1 MEDSGPINLRPY
13 VDKPDRYYGTQQENP
28 LAWIRNLKIL
38 KNGLQ
43 LGDRDVLF
51 LASTLLKGSAASWWD
66 MMNDKVATWVEFESE
81 FVSFF
86 VSEETRESWWTELEC
101 LRQGSLSVGEVQL
114 QLEELP
120 TRSRPEKFLDTIK
133 EAKRVEAL
141 KNKYLDNQNG
151 RKPPT
156 YLTSSTPSSYS
167 YESGPA
173 SSVNA
178 TDRLA
183 EDFTKALKIHMANL
197 NLVGLQQQQGYEGR
211 GQDGRFDGPPKSVK
225 LSTKLR
231 FGKRSR
237 AVDDVVGTAVLN
249 NNQGK
254 PKNEEAKKAFVV
266 QGVKMWNVNTEGR
279 SKTQG
284 VRTRSVVSDE
294 PEVSQGKRRTVGTGV
309 VDVVRDRVTND
320 KPARKKRA
328 PPGKLEVDVGET
340 DVWSVLKSTDS
351 GVSLAQLIATNK
363 KVAGDIQAGIRCMH
377 GPKKKSVKIDNKG
390 KGPQVYRASVRCIE
404 NSDDEVSSG
413 GEYDSRSEGSDDSS
427 EGNDVDSYLYPS
439 GYSSGDESS
448 EVESEV
454 EDSSF
459 GYESDDTHYE
469 YAYDINRLKE
479 ASPFMVTAKI
489 GKLET
494 EAVVDTG
501 AATLV
506 ISKGL
511 AKKLGLRVNGDRM
524 TIEQLDGNPSKPNGV
539 CEQVRLRV
547 GGKLRPEHFI
557 VHDNKADLM
566 LLGMTWFEAY
576 GAVPLPQERRLVI
589 PTRSGKDVVVQ
600 GSVSQEVHAGEDE
613 AYEKEK
619 EVLALP
625 EGVQLVLDENDD
637 KVFVETAELGKV
649 EAFEHKIVTP
659 VDAPN
664 ISKPYRVTWQEDECV
679 KEACT
684 KYNLRLKKK
693 KKKKSYFSRQEDECL
708 GHAISTNGSLQKGSE
723 NPADALSRQRQLNT
737 FLVRKQSERNKTYPL
752 DCESPKDKKRYEVGD
767 QVLLLDN
774 NKAEQLDDM
783 WLGPFSVTKANSNG
797 TYWLIGKDQRR
808 LQGAVNV
815 EKLRP
820 WNQRKSLVPNISSGP
835 LLEFVERKR
844 R

>member
-1 MEDSGPINLRPY
+1 M
-13 VDKPDRYYGTQQENP
+13 
-28 LAWIRNLKIL
+28 
-38 KNGLQ
+38 
-43 LGDRDVLF
+43 
-51 LASTLLKGSAASWWD
+51 
-66 MMNDKVATWVEFESE
+66 
-81 FVSFF
+81 
-86 VSEETRESWWTELEC
+86 
-101 LRQGSLSVGEVQL
+101 
-114 QLEELP
+114 
-120 TRSRPEKFLDTIK
+120 
-133 EAKRVEAL
+133 
-141 KNKYLDNQNG
+141 
-151 RKPPT
+151 
-156 YLTSSTPSSYS
+156 
-167 YESGPA
+167 
-173 SSVNA
+173 
-178 TDRLA
+178 DRLA

-197 NLVGLQQQQGYEGR
+197 NPVGLQQQQGYEGR
-211 GQDGRFDGPPKSVK
+211 GQDGRFDGPPKC
-225 LSTKLR
+225 
-231 FGKRSR
+231 FGCNEVGHISR
-237 AVDDVVGTAVLN
+237 YCHNRQREYQGQSSYQRNFDSGK
-249 NNQGK
+249 GK

-266 QGVKMWNVNTEGR
+266 QGVKVWNVNTEGR

-294 PEVSQGKRRTVGTGV
+294 PEVSQGKRRTIGTGV
-309 VDVVRDRVTND
+309 VDVVRDRVTNG

-328 PPGKLEVDVGET
+328 PPRKLEVDVGET

-363 KVAGDIQAGIRCMH
+363 KAAGDIQAGIRCMH
-377 GPKKKSVKIDNKG
+377 GCKKKSVKIDNKG

-454 EDSSF
+454 EDSLS

-479 ASPFMVTAKI
+479 ASPFM
-489 GKLET
+489 
-494 EAVVDTG
+494 
-501 AATLV
+501 
-506 ISKGL
+506 
-511 AKKLGLRVNGDRM
+511 
-524 TIEQLDGNPSKPNGV
+524 
-539 CEQVRLRV
+539 
-547 GGKLRPEHFI
+547 
-557 VHDNKADLM
+557 ADLM

-576 GAVPLPQERRLVI
+576 GAVPLPQERRLVT

-600 GSVSQEVHAGEDE
+600 GRSMSDEEQRVYTAGSVGIYHAKIGSVSQEAHAGEDE

-649 EAFEHKIVTP
+649 EAFEHKIVIP

-684 KYNLRLKKK
+684 KYNLRLKK

-723 NPADALSRQRQLNT
+723 NPADALS
-737 FLVRKQSERNKTYPL
+737 SKTYPL

-774 NKAEQLDDM
+774 KAEKLDGM

-844 R
+844 